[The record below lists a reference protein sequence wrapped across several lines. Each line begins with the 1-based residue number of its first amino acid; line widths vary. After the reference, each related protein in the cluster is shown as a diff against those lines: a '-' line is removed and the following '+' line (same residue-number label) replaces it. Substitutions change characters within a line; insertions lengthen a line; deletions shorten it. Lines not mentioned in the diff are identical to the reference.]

1 MENYPN
7 NSHKYKSEQRERE
20 VQLEQ
25 KRVQRVV
32 SGKAKTKKNEVRK
45 LTNVFISD
53 DIHNVK
59 SYVIDDVIIPTIKKT
74 ILNSLEMILLGKSGS
89 YGGGSVRYADG
100 GKVSYRKYSDDP
112 RDDRF
117 SGRVKAGNPAGYD
130 DILFETRADAE
141 LAIEEMANTI
151 KRYDIVSIGD
161 MYDIAQ
167 ITAPNTYYKYGWTS
181 IRNAK
186 VEKVPG
192 GYIIRMPRALPI
204 D

>member
-20 VQLEQ
+20 AQLEQ

-32 SGKAKTKKNEVRK
+32 NGKAKTKKNEVRK
-45 LTNVFISD
+45 LTNIFISD

-59 SYVIDDVIIPTIKKT
+59 SYVVEDVIIPTIKKT
-74 ILNSLEMILLGKSGS
+74 ILNSLEMILLGRSGS
-89 YGGGSVRYADG
+89 YGGGSVRYNDG

-117 SGRVKAGNPAGYD
+117 SGRVKAGSPAGYD
-130 DILFETRADAE
+130 DIIFETRADAE
-141 LAIEEMANTI
+141 LTIEEMANTI
-151 KRYDIVSIGD
+151 KRYEIVSIGD

-167 ITAPNTYYKYGWTS
+167 ITAPSTYYKYGWTS
-181 IRNAK
+181 IRNAR

-192 GYIIRMPRALPI
+192 GYVIRMPRALPI